1 MNRTKKDFQAVQ
13 QLVDNKDNMT
23 RFLISQ
29 NAFLRGELEKL
40 DWQLNNVTSSK
51 LDLEGQLGKVKT
63 DLDGLKSNTSRLE
76 GEKKGLEKVLE
87 VKGVVDDDVLTENS
101 KKTRKDFLKKQK
113 KKLKLRHEDES
124 EEEEEQNE
132 SSKSGL
138 KDLEKKS
145 IEKIVKEHIEKLGLN
160 NSIANAGNHQLP
172 APILSPP
179 INISSQPLSN
189 YSQAGSQFSN
199 ENSSTSTKPSSY
211 TGSNNISSLGVTSV
225 SKK

>member
-138 KDLEKKS
+138 KDIEKKS